1 MILLYFFVYVKEVSD
16 NNGGLSSVVDNL
28 FFLFGFDFFD
38 LQWLYVKGQMVVV
51 CLNIQVF

>member
-38 LQWLYVKGQMVVV
+38 LQWLYVKG
-51 CLNIQVF
+51 